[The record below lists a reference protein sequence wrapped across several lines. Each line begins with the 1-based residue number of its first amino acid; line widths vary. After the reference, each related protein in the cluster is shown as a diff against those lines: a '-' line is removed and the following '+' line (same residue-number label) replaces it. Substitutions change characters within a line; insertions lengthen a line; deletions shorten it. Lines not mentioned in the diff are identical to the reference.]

1 MEDEE
6 IKVPYVKD
14 SITPK
19 EEKGLTMIVK
29 GISKKYP
36 FITGWQPIDSY
47 KQWEGCIFMSI
58 KVDPFKMG
66 EYFKCPL
73 SRWWDISFKNNPQE
87 YNGQKFYSLRSY
99 LPDSCLD
106 PDTAYKIKMKMEE
119 SLQLMYE
126 HIPEQYSKYYT
137 HTSESIKGRIFKEKP
152 FVSEFTL
159 DLSDITS
166 VDNLS

>member
-6 IKVPYVKD
+6 IKVPYIKD

-19 EEKGLTMIVK
+19 EEKGLNMIVK

-36 FITGWQPIDSY
+36 FITGWQPIDNY
-47 KQWEGCIFMSI
+47 KQWEGCIFLSI

-73 SRWWDISFKNNPQE
+73 PSWWDKSFKNTPQE
-87 YNGQKFYSLRSY
+87 YDGQKFYSLRSY

-106 PDTAYKIKMKMEE
+106 WDTAYKIRTKMEE

-126 HIPEQYSKYYT
+126 HLPEQYSKYYT
-137 HTSESIKGRIFKEKP
+137 HTSESIKGMVFKEKP
-152 FVSEFTL
+152 FVSEFIL
-159 DLSDITS
+159 DLSDIKS